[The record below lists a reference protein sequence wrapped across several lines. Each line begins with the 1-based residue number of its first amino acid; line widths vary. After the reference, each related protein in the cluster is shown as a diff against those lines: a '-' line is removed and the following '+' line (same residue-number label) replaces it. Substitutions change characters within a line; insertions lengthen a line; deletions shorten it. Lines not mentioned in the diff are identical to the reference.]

1 MEVKSPITGTVYKVT
16 AHCDGADIC
25 EGDTIMILESMKMEI
40 PIEAPKSGK
49 ITEIRA
55 TEGASVSEGDVLAV
69 ME

>member
-1 MEVKSPITGTVYKVT
+1 MEVKSPIAGTVCKII

-25 EGDTIMILESMKMEI
+25 EGDTIVILESMKMEI

-49 ITEIRA
+49 ITEIRV
-55 TEGASVSEGDVLAV
+55 TEGMSVSEGDVVAV